1 MSKKVLSENEV
12 LTTVV
17 DSVNK
22 LANCVGSTM
31 GPKGRNVLIGP
42 KDGTPTITK
51 DGVTVANFYESSD
64 PSERPF
70 VSVLKQAAAQT
81 NVTAGDGTTT
91 STILT
96 RGIINNSYRYLLA
109 GCSPTELKKGM
120 KKATDDIVSKIKESS
135 SPIETLDLVND
146 IATISAND
154 KTIGSLI
161 STAVA
166 SVGKDG
172 SISIEEGR
180 SMKTTLELLE
190 GFRMPSGYAAGAF
203 VTDERRSL
211 LKYEEPLI
219 LVTDENITK
228 VEQILP
234 LLEKIAREN
243 RPLLIVA
250 ESVREQALAALI
262 MNTVRGTMKV
272 AALNPPFFGEERRDS
287 MRDLAAAL
295 GAKFFSKEAGDSIEE
310 ATLAQ
315 LGTCKTVESGKTWAT
330 FIDGAGENEV
340 VEQRIDALK
349 KSALEKSTAE
359 AESIYRRISRLASG
373 VGIIK
378 VGAAT
383 EIEMKE
389 KKHRIEDA
397 IEAVKS
403 AQEEGIVPGGGTAL
417 YRISSAMQVPDEMT
431 QDEATGYKIILAA
444 VKEPLKQLCANSDL
458 SYDVV
463 SAQLSQENAF
473 EVGYNFYLE
482 KIENLLEA
490 GVVDPAKVTRVALE
504 NAFSVASTLLTT
516 NFTIIEE

>member
-17 DSVNK
+17 ESVNK

-42 KDGTPTITK
+42 KDATPTITK
-51 DGVTVANFYESSD
+51 DGVTVANFYESD
-64 PSERPF
+64 NPNERPF

-96 RGIINNSYRYLLA
+96 RGIINNAYRYLLA

-120 KKATDDIVSKIKESS
+120 QRATEDVVAKIKESS
-135 SPIETLDLVND
+135 KPIETLDLVSD

-154 KTIGSLI
+154 KTIGNLI

-166 SVGKDG
+166 AVGKDG

-190 GFRMPSGYAAGAF
+190 GFRMPSGYSAGAF
-203 VTDERRSL
+203 ITDERRSL
-211 LKYEEPLI
+211 LKYDEPLI

-287 MRDLAAAL
+287 LKDLAIAL
-295 GAKFFSKEAGDSIEE
+295 GAKFFSKEAGDSIED

-315 LGTCKTVESGKTWAT
+315 LGTCKTVESGKSWAT
-330 FIDGAGENEV
+330 FIDGAGENSA
-340 VEQRIDALK
+340 VEQRIESLK
-349 KSALEKSTAE
+349 KAASEKSSSE

-378 VGAAT
+378 VGAST

-417 YRISSAMQVPDEMT
+417 YRISSITTPPELLT
-431 QDEATGYKIILAA
+431 QDERTGYQIILSAIT
-444 VKEPLKQLCANSDL
+444 EPLKQLCANSDL

-463 SAQLSQENAF
+463 CAELSKEDAF

-482 KIENLLEA
+482 RSENLLEA